1 MNIQAELLLAF
12 VVQIVATLT
21 PVAIAMAKQNN
32 RIATLEQANKDLVV
46 ENGRLREQIIALD
59 EENDRLQS
67 QLNGL
72 LIQLANLRDGF

>member
-72 LIQLANLRDGF
+72 LIQLANIRDGF